1 MSSETGGRL
10 SVVSV
15 LGAVLLLVALSV
27 PMLWNRQP
35 VLYSDSIGYFH
46 SGYAVAREAGA
57 VIQNLAH
64 RAGVAQAVPARP
76 AGSVL
81 GRQGQDGISTARSVY
96 YGVLY
101 ALSIGFGNVWSLPL
115 LQALLTAACL
125 MLAVRRSLGLDR
137 PRTFLLL
144 IAIALFAGLGFFAGT
159 VMPDVFA
166 GLMLLAAAMVIA
178 YAPDLSRTEYSFWL
192 LLVLAACL
200 FHKSHLAILALAL
213 AAGLCFSFVR
223 QKRARAALWLA
234 GMGVAALLAHLAVD
248 VAVKKLTGQW
258 PIPTPFLLARLVG
271 DGTAEAYLKAEC
283 PVRHFVTCDYLSRMP
298 MTENDFLW
306 SRDPK
311 LSVIGTASAARRRA
325 IAAEGDAIVI
335 GTLLHYPLME
345 AKAEVVN
352 VVRQVFDA
360 GVEEFALLPQ
370 DRIAPIAAL
379 RPVIAAYGQSAIAKG
394 TMPLSAISFVMQ
406 LIYVTALAGLC
417 TALTMRAVKG
427 PGARFAVAVL
437 VGVLANAIVSG
448 AISGVFD
455 RYQGRVAWLVPLAL
469 AVLMARP
476 ENSGRRTFA
485 D

>member
-10 SVVSV
+10 GMGSV
-15 LGAVLLLVALSV
+15 LGAALLLVALAV

-57 VIQNLAH
+57 VIQNLV
-64 RAGVAQAVPARP
+64 RGAGASPAGPARP
-76 AGSVL
+76 AAFAFT
-81 GRQGQDGISTARSVY
+81 RQERDGISTARSVY
-96 YGVLY
+96 YGTPY

-115 LQALLTAACL
+115 LQALLAASCL
-125 MLAVRRSLGLDR
+125 MLAARRSLGLNR
-137 PRTFLLL
+137 ARTFLLL

-178 YAPDLSRTEYSFWL
+178 YAPDLSRTEYAFWL
-192 LLVLAACL
+192 LVVLAACL

-223 QKRARAALWLA
+223 RKRGRAALWLA
-234 GMGVAALLAHLAVD
+234 GMGVLALLAHLAVD
-248 VAVKKLTGQW
+248 VAVKRFTGQW
-258 PIPTPFLLARLVG
+258 PISTPFLLARLVG
-271 DGTAEAYLKAEC
+271 DGTAEAYLRQEC
-283 PVRHFVTCDYLSRMP
+283 PNRHFVTCDYLGRMP

-311 LSVIGTASAARRRA
+311 LSVMGTASAATRRA
-325 IAAEGDAIVI
+325 IAAESGAIVM
-335 GTLLHYPLME
+335 GTLLRYPVEE
-345 AKAEVVN
+345 AKAEVMN
-352 VVRQVFDA
+352 VVRQFFDV

-370 DRIAPIAAL
+370 DRIAPIPAL

-394 TMPLSAISFVMQ
+394 AMPLSAISLVMQ
-406 LIYVTALAGLC
+406 LIYVAALAGLC
-417 TALTMRAVKG
+417 IALMMRAVEG

-469 AVLMARP
+469 AVSMA
-476 ENSGRRTFA
+476 SSRREQA
-485 D
+485 AP